1 MSETNITGEKND
13 LFYSQFT
20 PLLDNISRID
30 ILYDKVRNYVT
41 QKPFS
46 TDKIKLNFGN
56 SQLLNGWD
64 RNKEKDCGAVWLCKD
79 EKYYLAI
86 IDKSNNSILEN
97 IDFQDCD
104 ESDCYEKIIYKLLPG
119 PNVTVRRN
127 T

>member
-64 RNKEKDCGAVWLCKD
+64 KDKEREYGAVLLCKD

-86 IDKSNNSILEN
+86 IDKSNNR
-97 IDFQDCD
+97 F
-104 ESDCYEKIIYKLLPG
+104 
-119 PNVTVRRN
+119 
-127 T
+127 

>member
-64 RNKEKDCGAVWLCKD
+64 RNKEKDCGAVGFVKM
-79 EKYYLAI
+79 KSI
-86 IDKSNNSILEN
+86 ILQS
-97 IDFQDCD
+97 
-104 ESDCYEKIIYKLLPG
+104 
-119 PNVTVRRN
+119 
-127 T
+127 